1 MHGLFIERTY
11 DETMSLLVEARDY
24 LSAAGEEQTGRG
36 SLLWCSE
43 TMRLTTRLTQ
53 VMAWVLL
60 RRAVANGE
68 LSEDEAATPE
78 NRLAGHGVCLLSIP
92 QESEG
97 MLPPP
102 LVSLLTRS
110 LMLYRRIDRLDRSLP
125 SACTLQ

>member
-1 MHGLFIERTY
+1 MHGLFIERTF
-11 DETMSLLVEARDY
+11 DETLSLLVEARDY
-24 LSAAGEEQTGRG
+24 LSAVDDRQPGRG

-68 LSEDEAATPE
+68 LTEDEAAIPE
-78 NRLAGHGVCLLSIP
+78 NRLAGHGVCLSAVS
-92 QESEG
+92 QDGEA

-102 LVSLLTRS
+102 LVGLLSRS

-125 SACTLQ
+125 ASCRSH

>member
-11 DETMSLLVEARDY
+11 DETLSLLIEARDY
-24 LSAAGEEQTGRG
+24 LSAAGAEQTGRD

-68 LSEDEAATPE
+68 LSEDEAVTPE
-78 NRLAGHGVCLLSIP
+78 NRLAGHGVCLPSIAP
-92 QESEG
+92 ESEAQ
-97 MLPPP
+97 LPAP
-102 LVSLLTRS
+102 LISLLSRS
-110 LMLYRRIDRLDRSLP
+110 LSLYRRIDRLDRSLP
-125 SACTLQ
+125 GTERSH